1 MACITKEQVTSPMNI
16 TTGTF
21 VSLLFI
27 ILGVVLIKLR
37 DPIGKKA
44 SALYKKIGIEVP
56 EEIYSKQF
64 AFVGVMLMLI
74 GFLGATGLL
83 AKF

>member
-1 MACITKEQVTSPMNI
+1 MNI
-16 TTGTF
+16 TTSTL

-37 DPIGKKA
+37 APLGKTA
-44 SALYKKIGIEVP
+44 AGWYKKLGIQVP
-56 EEIYSKQF
+56 EEIYGKQF
-64 AFVGVMLMLI
+64 VFVGVMLMLV